1 MKKIIAFI
9 AFIMFFVPIYVQ
21 AEIIPHTVYAISHKS
36 VENEELCKNKELT
49 FQSLGRYFISDTEYI
64 EEDAIITVEI
74 TEYIKAKRGK
84 RNAYLKVKIKEY
96 TIPSEDNR
104 IKNAERDNIQ
114 GTLRLSNESDKTE
127 LAKKAGV
134 TVVGH
139 ILKVPGFSQAI
150 AVSKGLLSPN
160 PEQNRLQSAGTN
172 LYESTPL
179 TLTKKGNE
187 LFIEEDAIVVL
198 RVKQNDCQ
206 EK

>member
-9 AFIMFFVPIYVQ
+9 AFILFFVPIYVQ